1 MKITSLEFDDCDY
14 IPEEYTCDGE
24 NMNPPLEIHDVP
36 AGAKSLALIM
46 DDPDAPSGEFVHW
59 LLWNIPPA
67 EKEID
72 PGKSLPL
79 NGVCGVTSAG
89 KPGYTGPCPPAGE
102 EHRYFF
108 KLYALHSELD
118 LFCNAKKADLEKA
131 MDGHIIEKAE
141 LVGLYRRK

>member
-1 MKITSLEFDDCDY
+1 MNLTSDDFNNCDY
-14 IPEEYTCDGE
+14 IPEEYTYDGE

-36 AGAKSLALIM
+36 EKAKSLALIM
-46 DDPDAPSGEFVHW
+46 EDPDAPNGELIHW

-72 PGKSLPL
+72 SEQSLPL
-79 NGVCGVTSAG
+79 NGVCGITSAG
-89 KPGYTGPCPPAGE
+89 KPGYTGPCPPTGE

-108 KLYALHSELD
+108 KLYALDIKLD
-118 LFCNAKKADLEKA
+118 LFCSANKIDLKRA